1 MDGARWQ
8 DELARLGAAF
18 GVRLSGDAL
27 VAMWRHWQLVREA
40 TGRFNLTAVRED
52 AEALVRHY
60 VDSLVLLGIAGPWA
74 AEGLLVDLG
83 SGAGF
88 PGIPLLVALGP
99 GWRGLLL
106 ESQGKKAAFL
116 REAVTVL
123 GLDGRVIVE
132 PVRAEEA
139 GRRDSWREQADLV
152 VARAVAP
159 LNVLAEYGLPLLRV
173 GGRLWAYKGPRVAEE
188 WEAGRRAATVLGG
201 RLVGAREVELPG
213 GAGRRVL
220 VEVVKEEPTP
230 AGYPRRPGLPARRPL
245 GA

>member
-173 GGRLWAYKGPRVAEE
+173 GGGCGRTRARASPKSGKREG
-188 WEAGRRAATVLGG
+188 GRRPCWAAVWLERGKWSFRGVRGG
-201 RLVGAREVELPG
+201 GCWSRW
-213 GAGRRVL
+213 
-220 VEVVKEEPTP
+220 
-230 AGYPRRPGLPARRPL
+230 
-245 GA
+245 